1 MRSLVSALTCFTHLQ
16 IEGYGRRPRAGS
28 AHLACGGAVTV
39 SMHVMGAGAGYQ
51 YLLRSVAAGDGSRS
65 LSTPLTRYY
74 AEVGTPPGRWLG
86 SGLPALG
93 QGQVSVGDQVTE
105 GQLGLLIGAGRDPVT
120 GEQLGR
126 AYPVFKTAREDASST
141 RRPVAAYDFTF
152 SVPKS
157 VSVLWGVAD
166 ANLQEMIVETHHA
179 AVADVLDFL
188 EREVAATR
196 AGVSAGD
203 GAVAQVAVKGVVA
216 AAFDHWDSRAGDP
229 QLHTHVVISNKVQAA
244 IEGRWRSL
252 DGRPMHAAVTALSA
266 YYDAVLADRLTS
278 VFGFGWEPH
287 RRGSNMHPHPEVAGV
302 PDSLVEEFSSR
313 SRDID
318 IETGRLVE
326 EYVVAHGRHPS
337 DATRIKLRA
346 QATLMTRPEK
356 KIRSLADLTNEWRTR
371 ATVRLGHDATT
382 WARTVAFNPSSA
394 QVTAVGI
401 PADVIA
407 DLGARVVVEVGQR
420 RTTWRHWNLWAE
432 ASRQTME
439 WRFTTSV
446 DREAVVARVVAAA
459 EQMSVALT
467 PPEPATSPLEFQRE
481 DGTSVFRPRHATVYS
496 STELLEAEDR
506 LLARADDITAPV
518 VARRHVSAATH
529 NARGRRRLSE
539 EQRRAVGE
547 IASSGRRVDVL
558 VGPAGAGKTTTM
570 RALRSAWERPY
581 GRDSVVGLA
590 PSAAA
595 AEVLTADV
603 GIDCENTAKWLY
615 EHDRATPGY
624 AFTRDQLVIID
635 EAGMADTRTLD
646 RLTGIAA
653 EAGAKVLLVGD
664 PAQLDAVDAG
674 GALALLAAARP
685 DVPTLTNI
693 HRFTHEWEKRAS
705 LRLREGR
712 SDVIDTYARYNRL
725 HDGTTEEMLDAAYG
739 AWRRDLDTG
748 TVSILVTES
757 AATVLALNTRAR
769 ADRILTGQTKAGRE
783 AALADGVAS
792 AGDVIITRRN
802 NRRLRTFTG
811 AWVRNGD
818 RWTVLKV
825 TRNGGLM
832 VGRSNGHP
840 ATLTLPPEY
849 VAEHVD
855 LGYAVTAHRA
865 QGLTVDTAHVL
876 VSSRTTRE
884 NLYVSMTRGREANT
898 AYVALDQPDES
909 HSIPRT
915 DVEINARTVLY
926 GVLRHTGM
934 ELSAHRSIEAE
945 HESWGSIAQLAA
957 EYETLAAAA
966 QHDRWASLI
975 RGCGL
980 TVAEADQVVTSDA
993 FGPLTAALRQ
1003 VEADGRDP
1011 YATMR
1016 TAVERRGLGDA
1027 EDIAAVLHHRL
1038 RIASKRPAVT
1048 RGRYVAGLMPAV
1060 TGPMPIGHSRALT
1073 ERAALI
1079 EARARSLAEISIRSG
1094 DPWIRRL
1101 GTVPT
1106 DPVLRARWMDSVV
1119 TVASYRDR
1127 YRVDTD
1133 DPIGSRAESAAQRSD
1148 SERAI
1153 EAMRSARVVAT
1164 TPIRSAAGGV
1174 APSVPG
1180 R

>member
-1 MRSLVSALTCFTHLQ
+1 M
-16 IEGYGRRPRAGS
+16 
-28 AHLACGGAVTV
+28 TV

-86 SGLPALG
+86 SGLSALG
-93 QGQVSVGDQVTE
+93 QGLVSVGDQVTE
-105 GQLGLLIGAGRDPVT
+105 VQLGLLVGAGCDPVT

-126 AYPVFKTAREDASST
+126 AYPVFKTGENAAS
-141 RRPVAAYDFTF
+141 RKRPVAAYDFTF

-166 ANLQEMIVETHHA
+166 ANLQELIVETHHA
-179 AVADVLDFL
+179 AVADVLDFV

-196 AGVSAGD
+196 TGVSAGD
-203 GAVAQVAVKGVVA
+203 GAVAQVAVRGVVA

-229 QLHTHVVISNKVQAA
+229 QLHTHVVISNKVQAGLD
-244 IEGRWRSL
+244 GRWRSL

-287 RRGSNMHPHPEVAGV
+287 RRGSNMHPHLEVAGV

-318 IETGRLVE
+318 IATGRLVE
-326 EYVVAHGRHPS
+326 EYAVVHGRRPS

-356 KIRSLADLTNEWRTR
+356 KIRSLADLTEDWRTR
-371 ATVRLGHDATT
+371 ATARLGHDATT
-382 WARTVAFNPSSA
+382 WAHTVACNPSSA
-394 QVTAVGI
+394 QVTAAGI

-407 DLGARVVVEVGQR
+407 GLGARVVAEVGQR
-420 RTTWRHWNLWAE
+420 RATWRHWNLWAE

-439 WRFTTSV
+439 WRFATSA

-459 EQMSVALT
+459 EQVSVALT
-467 PPEPATSPLEFQRE
+467 PPEPATSPPEFQRE

-496 STELLEAEDR
+496 STALLEAEDR
-506 LLARADDITAPV
+506 LLARADDTTAPV
-518 VARRHVSAATH
+518 VARRHVAAATQH
-529 NARGRRRLSE
+529 ARGRRRLSE
-539 EQRRAVGE
+539 EQCRAVGE
-547 IASSGRRVDVL
+547 VAGSGRRIDVL

-570 RALRSAWERPY
+570 LALRGAWERSY
-581 GRDSVVGLA
+581 GRGSVVGLA

-595 AEVLTADV
+595 AEVLAADV

-624 AFTRDQLVIID
+624 AFTRDQIVIID
-635 EAGMADTRTLD
+635 EASMADTRTLD
-646 RLTGIAA
+646 RITGIAA
-653 EAGAKVLLVGD
+653 TAGVKVLLVGD

-674 GALALLAAARP
+674 GAFALLATARP

-705 LRLREGR
+705 LHLRDGR
-712 SDVIDTYARYNRL
+712 SDVIDTYAGRNRL
-725 HDGTTEEMLDAAYG
+725 HDGTTEEMLDAAYA
-739 AWRRDLDTG
+739 AWRHDLDAG
-748 TVSILVTES
+748 LLSILVAES
-757 AATVLALNTRAR
+757 AATVRALNTRAR
-769 ADRILTGQTKAGRE
+769 ADRLLTGQTTTGRE
-783 AALADGVAS
+783 SVLADGAAS

-802 NRRLRTFTG
+802 NRRLRTLTG

-818 RWTVLKV
+818 RWTVRKV
-825 TRNGGLM
+825 TRNGGL
-832 VGRSNGHP
+832 VVIRANGHR

-884 NLYVSMTRGREANT
+884 NLYVSMTRGRETNT
-898 AYVALDQPDES
+898 AYVALDEPDES
-909 HSIPRT
+909 HNTPPP
-915 DVEINARTVLY
+915 DGEINVRTVLH
-926 GVLRHTGM
+926 GVLRHTGT
-934 ELSAHRSIEAE
+934 ELSAHQSIEAE

-966 QHDRWASLI
+966 QHDRWSNLT
-975 RGCGL
+975 RDCGL
-980 TVAEADQVVTSDA
+980 TVAEADRVINSDA
-993 FGPLTAALRQ
+993 FGPLTAALRR

-1011 YATMR
+1011 YVAMR

-1027 EDIAAVLHHRL
+1027 EDIASVLHHRL
-1038 RIASKRPAVT
+1038 RMASSRLSPA
-1048 RGRYVAGLMPAV
+1048 RGRYVAGLIPAA
-1060 TGPMPIGHSRALT
+1060 TGPMPIGPSRALT

-1079 EARARSLAEISIRSG
+1079 EARARNLAEKSIRSG

-1101 GTVPT
+1101 GAVPT
-1106 DPVLRARWMDSVV
+1106 DPVLRARWMDFVV
-1119 TVASYRDR
+1119 TVAAYRDR
-1127 YRVDTD
+1127 HHVDTD
-1133 DPIGSRAESAAQRSD
+1133 DPIGSRAESAAQRTD
-1148 SERAI
+1148 SEHAR
-1153 EAMRSARVVAT
+1153 EAMRSARAVSMA
-1164 TPIRSAAGGV
+1164 PGHSYAGGL
-1174 APSVPG
+1174 AIPVPG
-1180 R
+1180 K